1 MYLMYIDESGDPG
14 VHANSPTRYFI
25 LSSIVFHE
33 LRWRDLLDNLVDFRR
48 HLRNSKGL
56 KLREEIHATD
66 FINSP
71 GELKRIKRHDRV
83 DIMKQ
88 CIDWV
93 ASNTDISVTT
103 VCVDKHNR
111 HKENDVFEYAW
122 TLLIQRF
129 ENTMR
134 NKNFPGPANPD
145 DRGMIFPDNTD
156 GRKLKGLLRKLRHF
170 NPVPNTT
177 SLYLGGYRNMN
188 IRYIIEDPVLKD
200 SQHSFFNQIVDVIA
214 YSARQMYEPNKY
226 MKKKGG
232 HNFYKR
238 LMPVLNT
245 AASTKNK
252 LGIVE
257 Q

>member
-14 VHANSPTRYFI
+14 IHENSPTRYFI
-25 LSSIVFHE
+25 MSSIVFHE

-48 HLRNSKGL
+48 HLRNTKNL
-56 KLREEIHATD
+56 KLRDEIHSTD

-83 DIMKQ
+83 DVMKQ

-93 ASNTDISVTT
+93 ASNSEISVTT
-103 VCVDKHNR
+103 VCIDKHNR
-111 HKENDVFEYAW
+111 RSTDDVFEFAW

-145 DRGMIFPDNTD
+145 DRGIIFPDNTD
-156 GRKLKGLLRKLRHF
+156 GKKLQGLLRKLRRF
-170 NPVPNTT
+170 NPVPNDT
-177 SLYLGGYRNMN
+177 SYFTGGYRNMN
-188 IRYIIEDPVLKD
+188 IQYVIEDPLLKD
-200 SQHSFFNQIVDVIA
+200 SRNSFFNQIVDVIA
-214 YSARQMYEPNKY
+214 YSARQIYEPNNY

-238 LMPVLNT
+238 LDPVINKAAT
-245 AASTKNK
+245 AKHP